1 MPTRRRRLSRWKFNN
16 VQNCPAAPKRSRAL
30 VLFIFGGYTEENISS
45 GRYNRLPY
53 IVCTVGRGLDPSAEL
68 CGCRIVARNVYMP
81 PGAVSVAR
89 KLPGAVKTAPY
100 KPF

>member
-1 MPTRRRRLSRWKFNN
+1 M
-16 VQNCPAAPKRSRAL
+16 
-30 VLFIFGGYTEENISS
+30 
-45 GRYNRLPY
+45 
-53 IVCTVGRGLDPSAEL
+53 VCSVGRGLDPAAEL

-89 KLPGAVKTAPY
+89 NLAGAVKTAPY